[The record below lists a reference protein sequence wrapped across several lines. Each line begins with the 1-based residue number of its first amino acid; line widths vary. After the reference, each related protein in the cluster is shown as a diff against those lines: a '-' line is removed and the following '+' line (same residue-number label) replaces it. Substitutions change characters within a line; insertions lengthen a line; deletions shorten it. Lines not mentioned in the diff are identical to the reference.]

1 VAATGDETLLDERAR
16 RTQAAAASITAGI
29 LTIGGG
35 VLAATVYSDLPT
47 VPVLDALR
55 ERFAA
60 NPPQPGL
67 KARQV
72 LWYDDNALRLI
83 LVSVVL
89 ALAAAAIGLALS
101 HLYRSVSARRP
112 ELPRYV
118 IYTAIGGAVL
128 VAVSGIHY
136 DQARE
141 RGVVFHM
148 MSAITELGR
157 VGITAVGATADEA
170 DERYAA
176 AEDTLLKDAG
186 IALEPHTIW

>member
-1 VAATGDETLLDERAR
+1 MGLR
-16 RTQAAAASITAGI
+16 I
-29 LTIGGG
+29 
-35 VLAATVYSDLPT
+35 SDLF
-47 VPVLDALR
+47 D
-55 ERFAA
+55 
-60 NPPQPGL
+60 
-67 KARQV
+67 
-72 LWYDDNALRLI
+72 
-83 LVSVVL
+83 
-89 ALAAAAIGLALS
+89 
-101 HLYRSVSARRP
+101 
-112 ELPRYV
+112 
-118 IYTAIGGAVL
+118 L